1 MHVKYPLSQGQW
13 ANLGLKNTFFF
24 GNSRQFKF
32 LKMVRVWSCTFLSIL
47 VAQCYVKSDLEKN
60 ILIPGIIVGGLPL
73 DVCVH
78 NFFSL
83 AFLRLQDIS
92 NRNFFLHPTL
102 YGPINPLLFICF
114 QQQYGPLA
122 KQRAV
127 EFYIYYA
134 AMLWARLPSTYL
146 RYTRWSEMKAAQ

>member
-1 MHVKYPLSQGQW
+1 METLG
-13 ANLGLKNTFFF
+13 NLN
-24 GNSRQFKF
+24 F
-32 LKMVRVWSCTFLSIL
+32 LRWSDYKVLYFSIHISST
-47 VAQCYVKSDLEKN
+47 QCYEKSDLEKN

-78 NFFSL
+78 ISFSIGI
-83 AFLRLQDIS
+83 FKITRYFQPK
-92 NRNFFLHPTL
+92 FFLDPTL

-146 RYTRWSEMKAAQ
+146 RYTRWSEMKATQ